1 MKNTFYLNFENGLP
15 KGTAQQK
22 GEAIRYKANGQPYI
36 QHYKKAKI
44 SAARTEFIYKLKKHA
59 PKVPTD
65 KPVRLIVFL
74 CFDIQDR
81 KLWGKYKT
89 RRPDVDGYLKEFM
102 DAMTDCGFWKDD
114 AQVAD
119 LRVVKTYGEKGSI
132 VVTVEDLEE
141 PKAVRV

>member
-1 MKNTFYLNFENGLP
+1 MKKTFYLHFENGLP

-22 GEAIRYKANGQPYI
+22 GETIKYKANGQPYI
-36 QHYKKAKI
+36 QHYRKNKI
-44 SAARTEFIYKLKKHA
+44 SAARTEFILRMKKHA
-59 PKVPTD
+59 PKVPTE

-89 RRPDVDGYLKEFM
+89 RRPDADGYLKEFL

-119 LRVVKTYGEKGSI
+119 LRVVKTYAEKGSI
-132 VVTVEDLEE
+132 TVTVEELED